1 MIQSVADE
9 RNLRLEGDMYP
20 EQGFFF
26 RSDHFPFAKI
36 GVPAVSLRHGD
47 DFVQPLEGTA
57 LEFFRQYTAK
67 FYHQPSDEYHDWW
80 KMDAMI
86 QNAEIG

>member
-1 MIQSVADE
+1 RDFSALGAERSSLDKLIQSVADE

-57 LEFFRQYTAK
+57 LEFFRQYTA
-67 FYHQPSDEYHDWW
+67 
-80 KMDAMI
+80 
-86 QNAEIG
+86 